1 MSFTLKHFDI
11 MVYFFFRDIGL
22 RLTRCQYSTQHHSIW
37 AKMIKVICWIF
48 HTLWLARSFGQK
60 LRRDHTVCIWSLS
73 LTLSI
78 LWRMLL
84 SISHSYLWT
93 HWTHCGIPMTCG
105 SFQRDISLTIGQLLH
120 RGDIRSDL
128 QSLLNWPRNEI
139 GSWGLVLTG
148 ARQLLMAV
156 RSQWYWEGNKLMSTL
171 LPTKTAGNDDDLS
184 QDDSYVNDVDCR
196 GN

>member
-1 MSFTLKHFDI
+1 
-11 MVYFFFRDIGL
+11 
-22 RLTRCQYSTQHHSIW
+22 
-37 AKMIKVICWIF
+37 
-48 HTLWLARSFGQK
+48 
-60 LRRDHTVCIWSLS
+60 
-73 LTLSI
+73 
-78 LWRMLL
+78 
-84 SISHSYLWT
+84 
-93 HWTHCGIPMTCG
+93 MTCG
-105 SFQRDISLTIGQLLH
+105 SFQREISLTIGQVLQ

-128 QSLLNWPRNEI
+128 QSLLNWPQNEI

-171 LPTKTAGNDDDLS
+171 LQTKTAGNDDDVS